1 MCRFLQ
7 RQDLFFFF
15 LLTYHCVCTAKA
27 ELQCV
32 IELGYETFRNH
43 PVHSLNYIAD
53 QRREAERLIQV
64 ENLDFHYF

>member
-1 MCRFLQ
+1 M
-7 RQDLFFFF
+7 

-32 IELGYETFRNH
+32 IELSSKAFRNH
-43 PVHSLNYIAD
+43 PVHSLNYIVD

-64 ENLDFHYF
+64 EKLVFHYFRSLCNNFFLTT